1 MHIRARLKRNY
12 LRIKLLCYNFPYI
25 VNEYSSIYYY
35 VGFLILLIMKKCSTL
50 AFFAFIQFIYIIAIA
65 MCFYLF
71 LYKGTQIFIV
81 LFFLLLAG
89 GINSYCLFK
98 EIKIKI

>member
-1 MHIRARLKRNY
+1 
-12 LRIKLLCYNFPYI
+12 
-25 VNEYSSIYYY
+25 
-35 VGFLILLIMKKCSTL
+35 MKKYSTL
-50 AFFAFIQFIYIIAIA
+50 FFFSFMQFIYIIATA

-81 LFFLLLAG
+81 LFFLLLAS

-98 EIKIKI
+98 EIKSKFN

>member
-1 MHIRARLKRNY
+1 
-12 LRIKLLCYNFPYI
+12 
-25 VNEYSSIYYY
+25 
-35 VGFLILLIMKKCSTL
+35 MKKYSTL
-50 AFFAFIQFIYIIAIA
+50 VFFIFMQFIYIIAIA

-81 LFFLLLAG
+81 LFFLIFAG

-98 EIKIKI
+98 TIKNEI

>member
-1 MHIRARLKRNY
+1 
-12 LRIKLLCYNFPYI
+12 
-25 VNEYSSIYYY
+25 
-35 VGFLILLIMKKCSTL
+35 MKKCSTL
-50 AFFAFIQFIYIIAIA
+50 AFFAFMQFIYIIAIA

-98 EIKIKI
+98 EIKSKKNRIPEICMIPGILLNYKDLAIF